1 MAKPIHSMIRVMDEL
16 QSLAFYEAAFGLKI
30 AQRFDFDDFSLIYLR
45 GEESGFELELTVNFG
60 RTQPYELGN
69 GYGHLAVTV
78 ADLDS
83 EHAKL
88 QALGLAPLD
97 IKQFNQNGK
106 KLARFFF
113 IQDPDGYKIE
123 VLERFGHYT

>member
-69 GYGHLAVTV
+69 GDRKSVV
-78 ADLDS
+78 
-83 EHAKL
+83 
-88 QALGLAPLD
+88 
-97 IKQFNQNGK
+97 
-106 KLARFFF
+106 
-113 IQDPDGYKIE
+113 
-123 VLERFGHYT
+123 